1 MSASTYKQLEQEFR
15 RLHAFR
21 GALSLLRWDAAVMMP
36 RGSAD
41 VRGDQLAA
49 LETEHHALL
58 TAPRITRLL
67 DRAQANT
74 QGLADWQIANLR
86 EMRRQRDHAIATP
99 ASLVSRLAK
108 ATSKAEAQWLEARR
122 QGKFELFAPHLE
134 EVVHLVRDKS
144 VLLGQA
150 LNLAPY
156 DALVDEFSPGISTA
170 DIDAVFKAL
179 SRRLP
184 TLIRETIALQE
195 SRKVLPLTGKFPNG
209 KQRALAVEIMK
220 AIGFPFDRG
229 RLDESEHPF
238 TEGVPGDIRVTTRF
252 DPADLFSGLLG
263 ALHETGH
270 AMYDL
275 GLPQDWRDQP
285 VGRDRGMAL
294 EESQSLLLEMIICR
308 SRAFMRYLKPL
319 LEKHF
324 GVSGPEWEVENLYA
338 HLTRVRR
345 GLIRV
350 DADELTYPVHIMVR
364 YELEKQ
370 MLSGELAVKDLP
382 AAWNALIE
390 QRLGIAPANDVEG
403 CLQDIH
409 WAVGSFGY
417 FPSYA
422 LGAVIAAQL
431 YESLRGEVPGL
442 EEQIARGEFGGLFGW
457 LRTNV
462 HGLGAKVTV
471 NELMK
476 CATGKPLS
484 AASFVRYVE
493 SKYLEGTPQTAPAP
507 ASSAAA

>member
-1 MSASTYKQLEQEFR
+1 MSASPYKQLEQEFK

-41 VRGDQLAA
+41 VRGEQLAA

-67 DRAQANT
+67 DRAQANI
-74 QGLADWQIANLR
+74 QGLQDWQVANLR

-99 ASLVSRLAK
+99 VSLISRLAR
-108 ATSKAEAQWLEARR
+108 ATSRAEVRWLEARQ

-134 EVVHLVRDKS
+134 EVVHLVRDKAA
-144 VLLGQA
+144 LLGQA

-156 DALVDEFSPGISTA
+156 DALVDEFSPGITTA
-170 DIDAVFKAL
+170 DIDAMFKGL

-184 TLIRETIALQE
+184 SLIREAIAAQE
-195 SRKVLPLTGKFPNG
+195 SRPPAPLSGKFPAG
-209 KQRALAVEIMK
+209 KQRALIVEVMK
-220 AIGFPFDRG
+220 QIGFPFDRG

-238 TEGVPGDIRVTTRF
+238 TEGVPGDIRVTTRL
-252 DPADLFSGLLG
+252 DPNDLFSGLLG

-294 EESQSLLLEMIICR
+294 EESQSLLMEMIICR
-308 SRAFMRYLKPL
+308 SRSFVRYVQPL
-319 LEKHF
+319 IVKHF
-324 GVSGPEWEVENLYA
+324 GVGGPEWDNENVYA

-350 DADELTYPVHIMVR
+350 DADELTYPLHIMLR

-370 MLSGELAVKDLP
+370 LLSGALAVRDLP
-382 AAWNALIE
+382 DAWNTGME
-390 QRLGIAPANDVEG
+390 ERLGIRPGNDSEG
-403 CLQDIH
+403 CLQDVH

-422 LGAVIAAQL
+422 LGAVIAGQL
-431 YESLRGEVPGL
+431 YESLRSDVPAL
-442 EEQIARGEFGGLFGW
+442 DEQLARGEFSGLLGW
-457 LRTNV
+457 LRTHV
-462 HGLGAKVTV
+462 HDLGAKVPV
-471 NELMK
+471 QDLLRG
-476 CATGKPLS
+476 ATGKPVS
-484 AASFVRYVE
+484 ASAFIRYVE
-493 SKYLEGTPQTAPAP
+493 AKYLEAAP
-507 ASSAAA
+507 SEAAA